1 MVIEKRAGPES
12 TEEEHMRAR
21 ARRGF
26 RSYLK
31 KKKKNILKLPSKN

>member
-31 KKKKNILKLPSKN
+31 KKKEKHFKASK